1 MRVIL
6 LALIILSSSLYGQE
20 RFIVVHSPFE
30 HTADTIPFV
39 NYDTTIE
46 RETTDFYIGDYSDEV
61 IDLPQV
67 PATEG
72 LYDSSHFTTRKVAS
86 DYYDITQYPIRT
98 SVKLY
103 SMYEGKLYFFCS
115 GSLIGD
121 NFVLTAA
128 HCVSEI
134 DENYLKGD
142 SIMVAPVFNNGEF
155 NKEFETSYVNKIYF
169 LKDWRLGTTDLALLQ
184 LEKNIGESTG
194 WLSIG
199 FDKVDSSFQDGI
211 FFKFSYPGTKETFDT
226 VNYNGDDL
234 YYYYGLCDYISSND
248 YGAVGARGIRGE
260 SGSSLIKIKNLKE
273 YTTFG
278 AFTFSNY
285 LRHSRITN
293 DIFYTFKS
301 ILEEDF
307 ITDVK
312 NEEITTNYSLY
323 PNPASNKIQLK
334 SPNEKVIT
342 RLIIMDNQS
351 REVMEITNL
360 GNGSSIDIS
369 TLASGFYY
377 LKIES
382 NNQMEILKFIKI

>member
-20 RFIVVHSPFE
+20 RFIVVHDVKN

-46 RETTDFYIGDYSDEV
+46 RENTDYYIGDFNNDV
-61 IDLPQV
+61 ADLPQI

-72 LYDSSHFTTRKVAS
+72 VFKDSHFSMKQKAS
-86 DYYDITQYPIRT
+86 NIFDITKYPIRT
-98 SVKLY
+98 SVQIGSY
-103 SMYEGKLYFFCS
+103 IDGKLYRGCS
-115 GSLIGD
+115 GSIIGRKY
-121 NFVLTAA
+121 VLTAA
-128 HCVSEI
+128 HCLSPENTNFVTADSMMICPIFNDGKLSE
-134 DENYLKGD
+134 
-142 SIMVAPVFNNGEF
+142 VFEPSF
-155 NKEFETSYVNKIYF
+155 VNRVYII
-169 LKDWRLGTTDLALLQ
+169 KDWKLGSEDIAIIE
-184 LEKNIGESTG
+184 LEKEIGLETG

-199 FDKVDSSFQDGI
+199 FDSIDSSFQDGI
-211 FFKFSYPGTKETFDT
+211 FFKFSYPVKTFPNDT
-226 VNYNGDDL
+226 VDYNNNDL
-234 YYYYGLCDYISSND
+234 YYSYGLCDYIYKYG
-248 YGAVGARGIRGE
+248 YGAIKTIGHKGE
-260 SGSSLIKIKNLKE
+260 SGSSYFRVRNNLE

-278 AFTFSNY
+278 ALSFAAN

-293 DIFYTFKS
+293 DLFYTFKS
-301 ILEEDF
+301 IIEEDF

-323 PNPASNKIQLK
+323 PNPASNKIQIK